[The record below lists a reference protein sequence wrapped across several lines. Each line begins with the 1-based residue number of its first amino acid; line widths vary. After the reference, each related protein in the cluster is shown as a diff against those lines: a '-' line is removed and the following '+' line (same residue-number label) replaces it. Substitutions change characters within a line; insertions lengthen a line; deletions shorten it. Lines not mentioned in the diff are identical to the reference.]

1 MFGRS
6 LIGTSVL
13 AATLL
18 MTITGA
24 WAFDETKYP
33 DLKGQW
39 RRGPNA
45 NPVAAQGKSVFA
57 DQACDACHGDDARG
71 TDSAP
76 SLIGVAGK
84 YPNGQLRSLLKTPN
98 AKMSD
103 GGMQPLD
110 APDPDLDALV
120 AYLES
125 LK

>member
-1 MFGRS
+1 MSEPFEPEVAAGS
-6 LIGTSVL
+6 LKVEN
-13 AATLL
+13 AAL
-18 MTITGA
+18 
-24 WAFDETKYP
+24 
-33 DLKGQW
+33 
-39 RRGPNA
+39 A
-45 NPVAAQGKSVFA
+45 NPVAAHGKSVFA
-57 DQACDACHGDDARG
+57 AQACDACHGDDARG

-110 APDPDLDALV
+110 APDPDVDALV
-120 AYLES
+120 AYMES